1 MGTPGESWTPAVD
14 GDEDRTSEPA
24 YGIALVTRLPVHTWH
39 LLRLA
44 GAPTKAP
51 VLIPGERAQVIL
63 VRDEPRVMLAAV
75 VAGPAGPMTVATT
88 HLSFV
93 PGWNVWQLRRVS
105 RELRRLLAPQILLGA
120 LNIPAALVGVA

>member
-1 MGTPGESWTPAVD
+1 MPLRAGTHGHPRQVVTPAVD

-63 VRDEPRVMLAAV
+63 VRDEPRM
-75 VAGPAGPMTVATT
+75 M
-88 HLSFV
+88 
-93 PGWNVWQLRRVS
+93 LRRS
-105 RELRRLLAPQILLGA
+105 SPGRRGR
-120 LNIPAALVGVA
+120 